1 MNITGNVKL
10 IQDYKKPFTLGNE
23 LTGIVEKVGKKV
35 KLFKKGDKVYPRLPL
50 DKIGTFAEYVAVNQN
65 AIWFLPKNLDFV
77 AGSAVPL
84 TGLTVYQGLTDVLN
98 VRRGQTVF
106 IAGGSGSFGQ
116 MAVPIAKHLG
126 LYVIVSGNETSKE
139 RMMQAG
145 VDQYLDYRK
154 ENY

>member
-1 MNITGNVKL
+1 M
-10 IQDYKKPFTLGNE
+10 
-23 LTGIVEKVGKKV
+23 
-35 KLFKKGDKVYPRLPL
+35 PL
-50 DKIGTFAEYVAVNQN
+50 DKIGAFAEYVAVNQN
-65 AIWFLPKNLDFV
+65 VIWFLPKNLDFV

-84 TGLTVYQGLTDVLN
+84 TGLTVYKGLTDVLN